1 MGATGFRVQ
10 VGVAMDNYEKWGYS
24 LLGIIAFIYVVAMF
38 IGLFAVFPFGLLGLV
53 FIAGMGILMVKVLK
67 ERLKNNEDNY
77 YSREVDK

>member
-1 MGATGFRVQ
+1 MVATGFKVQ

-24 LLGIIAFIYVVAMF
+24 LLGIIAFIYIVAMF

>member
-1 MGATGFRVQ
+1 VVATGFKVQ
-10 VGVAMDNYEKWGYS
+10 VGVAMDIYEKWGYS
-24 LLGIIAFIYVVAMF
+24 LLGIIAFVYIVAMF